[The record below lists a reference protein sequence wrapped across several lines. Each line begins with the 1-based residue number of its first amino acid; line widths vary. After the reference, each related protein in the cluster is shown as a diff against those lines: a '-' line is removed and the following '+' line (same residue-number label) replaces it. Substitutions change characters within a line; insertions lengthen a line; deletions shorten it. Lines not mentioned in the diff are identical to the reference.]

1 MSNSFSR
8 IIAAEKCQ
16 SKIGRLGYV
25 NITDPLLV
33 GRTGL
38 SALESVLL
46 RSTDCIGIYSSYSV
60 VSSMPA

>member
-1 MSNSFSR
+1 MSNSFPG
-8 IIAAEKCQ
+8 IIVAEKCQ

-38 SALESVLL
+38 SASESVL
-46 RSTDCIGIYSSYSV
+46 C
-60 VSSMPA
+60 

>member
-1 MSNSFSR
+1 MSNSFPG

-16 SKIGRLGYV
+16 SKVGRLVYV

-38 SALESVLL
+38 SALESVLCGVRIVVEFIL
-46 RSTDCIGIYSSYSV
+46 RIQ
-60 VSSMPA
+60 

>member
-1 MSNSFSR
+1 MSNSFPG

-38 SALESVLL
+38 SASESVLCGVRIVLEFIL
-46 RSTDCIGIYSSYSV
+46 RIQ
-60 VSSMPA
+60 

>member
-1 MSNSFSR
+1 MSNSFPG

-16 SKIGRLGYV
+16 SKVGRLVYV

-38 SALESVLL
+38 SDL
-46 RSTDCIGIYSSYSV
+46 
-60 VSSMPA
+60 